1 MQSISLQSHIGND
14 GILKLQIPVGIS
26 NVEVE
31 VLVIMQPLS
40 PPLPAEGPEAL
51 GWPAG
56 FIESTAGAWNGEP
69 PIRDPQQEYE
79 SREELR

>member
-40 PPLPAEGPEAL
+40 PPLIDG
-51 GWPAG
+51 
-56 FIESTAGAWNGEP
+56 
-69 PIRDPQQEYE
+69 Y
-79 SREELR
+79 